1 MKRIPHVDE
10 GIEGPERTEDYA
22 DHSERLAKATYGP
35 FIKDMKRL
43 NPSGRCLEVGAG
55 PAVLT
60 CWFAREFPNTMV
72 TALDLSSDMVDVG
85 RRKIVSNELNCRVD
99 YQVGD
104 VGDGE
109 TLGRLGTFD
118 FVFSSMSMHHWNDPQ
133 AGLEHLLAAV
143 KPGGMLYIG
152 DLRRVWWLY
161 YLPMN
166 SGLFTSVRAAFLP
179 KEIRAMLDNL
189 KVSRYD
195 IRRIQPYF
203 FQSITVLK

>member
-10 GIEGPERTEDYA
+10 SIKGPERAKEYA
-22 DHSERLAKATYGP
+22 EHSERHAKVTYGP
-35 FIKDMKRL
+35 LIKDMKRL

-85 RRKIVSNELNCRVD
+85 RSKIISNDLNCRVD

-104 VGDGE
+104 VGDGN
-109 TLGRLGTFD
+109 TLGRLGGFD
-118 FVFSSMSMHHWNDPQ
+118 FVFSSMSMHHWINPQ

-143 KPGGMLYIG
+143 KPGGTLYIG

-161 YLPMN
+161 YLPIN
-166 SGLFTSVRAAFLP
+166 NGLFMSVRAAFLP
-179 KEIRAMLDNL
+179 REIKAMLDNL
-189 KVSRYD
+189 NVAKYD
-195 IRRIQPYF
+195 IRRIPPYF
-203 FQSITVLK
+203 FQSITVYK